1 MKYRSDFVTNSSS
14 SSFIVVYKNPSD
26 MVKAVR
32 KFVKNYEDEEYS
44 NQFRT
49 VVYDI
54 FKNKITYT
62 ETLKR
67 VKYVAEYNARVKYQC
82 DPDGYAKYGSYD
94 NWRNSSEYKLLCKK
108 HIEKELNVFKR
119 KVSPEDYIALLSYS
133 SSDGFY
139 DVKEELENMLDGV
152 IFRINE

>member
-1 MKYRSDFVTNSSS
+1 MKVRRDFVTNSSS
-14 SSFIVVYKNPSD
+14 SSFIVVYKNPAD
-26 MVKAVR
+26 MIKAVR

-67 VKYVAEYNARVKYQC
+67 VKYVAEYNK
-82 DPDGYAKYGSYD
+82 S
-94 NWRNSSEYKLLCKK
+94 
-108 HIEKELNVFKR
+108 
-119 KVSPEDYIALLSYS
+119 
-133 SSDGFY
+133 
-139 DVKEELENMLDGV
+139 
-152 IFRINE
+152 FR